1 MTILLLMLMMA
12 FIMRGDHDNESEI
25 GNNTPLPAFIMKKER
40 EIGNNEDNKNNRR
53 CVLLG
58 KMFVYFRNPNEQ
70 NPVGQL
76 NMRDSRVE
84 EVVTSFSCLFQPPWS
99 SPSSKTT

>member
-1 MTILLLMLMMA
+1 MKIMMIILLLMLMMA
-12 FIMRGDHDNESEI
+12 FIMRGCHDNESEI
-25 GNNTPLPAFIMKKER
+25 GNNTPLPAFIMQKER
-40 EIGNNEDNKNNRR
+40 EIDNEDNKNNCR

-84 EVVTSFSCLFQPPWS
+84 EVVTSFSCLF
-99 SPSSKTT
+99 

>member
-1 MTILLLMLMMA
+1 MMIILLLMLIMA
-12 FIMRGDHDNESEI
+12 LFIMKGGYDNESGI
-25 GNNTPLPAFIMKKER
+25 GNNTHLLAFIMKKER
-40 EIGNNEDNKNNRR
+40 EIGNEDNKSNCR

-84 EVVTSFSCLFQPPWS
+84 EVVTSFSCLF
-99 SPSSKTT
+99 

>member
-1 MTILLLMLMMA
+1 MIILLLMLIMA
-12 FIMRGDHDNESEI
+12 LFIMKGGHDNESGI
-25 GNNTPLPAFIMKKER
+25 GNNTPLLAFIMKKER
-40 EIGNNEDNKNNRR
+40 EIGNEDNKSNCR

-84 EVVTSFSCLFQPPWS
+84 EVVTSFSCLF
-99 SPSSKTT
+99 